1 MKRLFA
7 LIMVCCMMGSV
18 GYAQSDMRKRFEERR
33 ARQKERFEKK
43 RSEQQKKFDEFRRKQ
58 NERYVGK
65 LRNKWKEYQ
74 AAPTLQLDA
83 LDQPKP
89 KEYEEEILSPDI
101 HTGAMEVLTLDMIP
115 MLSTLLD
122 TVAPVHDTIQTTVD
136 TIPHIQNDTI
146 KESEKP
152 KIQMPSEQ
160 DTVQMAEIIPTKE
173 NLSSEIDLMALSQID
188 TLLPSPLSKD
198 TVLSKDA
205 ASMHETIS
213 TNILDTIAQPSQ
225 EIDSLSKVKL
235 DSLMAS
241 AHLVKE
247 LEVEAD
253 EEVWYIPEPEP
264 QAQPMVPIQPLDE
277 KQERISI
284 SLYGTMISIAFP
296 LDADLELYSV
306 DEIGISYLWQQMT
319 DTVVPSKFDVAIM
332 SCLNAREFHK
342 LCDWAYLQ
350 MVQEVAKQ
358 RYEDPNVATIFAGYI
373 LAHSGYNLRIGYS
386 EDETFLLMASHHE
399 IYYKS
404 RFLLENDE
412 WYYLVNGNL
421 DGKNCYISDVG
432 YHSEKKM
439 SMYIIDNLNIDS
451 DLTELKLATSY
462 KGWSLPVQT
471 NKNIIDFYDDYPRA
485 GVFVGDP
492 YSTWLIT
499 VRTPLDK
506 ATREVLY
513 PELQKMIE
521 GLTPWQAVAM
531 LLNWVQTAFTYK
543 EDPYVWGTDRIF
555 FADETLYYPLSD
567 CEDRAILFT
576 KLVRDLL
583 DLDVLFLYYE
593 AKPHLS
599 TAVHFPVEEGVGE
612 YVMYNNKK
620 YIVCDPTL
628 RNGPI
633 GRTMSFHKG
642 VSPRIIVVD

>member
-33 ARQKERFEKK
+33 ARQKERFEQK

-58 NERYVGK
+58 NERYVGQ
-65 LRNKWKEYQ
+65 LRNKWKEYH
-74 AAPTLQLDA
+74 AAPTLTLDA

-115 MLSTLLD
+115 MLSSLLD
-122 TVAPVHDTIQTTVD
+122 TIAPKHDTILTTID
-136 TIPHIQNDTI
+136 TIPYIQNDTI
-146 KESEKP
+146 KEGEKP

-160 DTVQMAEIIPTKE
+160 DSVPMAEIIPT
-173 NLSSEIDLMALSQID
+173 ID
-188 TLLPSPLSKD
+188 TLLPSPVSKD
-198 TVLSKDA
+198 TVVSKEA
-205 ASMHETIS
+205 ASMDETIS
-213 TNILDTIAQPSQ
+213 TNILDTVSQPLQ
-225 EIDSLSKVKL
+225 EMDSLSKVKL
-235 DSLMAS
+235 DSLLAL
-241 AHLVKE
+241 ARLVKE

-253 EEVWYIPEPEP
+253 EEVLYIPEPEP

-277 KQERISI
+277 NQEVISI

-319 DTVVPSKFDVAIM
+319 DTVVPSKFDVTIV
-332 SCLNAREFHK
+332 SCLNAREHLK

-358 RYEDPNVATIFAGYI
+358 RYEDPNVATIFTGYI
-373 LAHSGYNLRIGYS
+373 LAHSGYTLRIGYS
-386 EDETFLLMASHHE
+386 ETETFLLMASHHE
-399 IYYKS
+399 LYYTS
-404 RFLLENDE
+404 RFLLEGDE
-412 WYYLVNGNL
+412 YYYVINGNL
-421 DGKNCYISDVG
+421 DGKSCYISNVG
-432 YHSEKKM
+432 YHGEKKM
-439 SMYIIDNLNIDS
+439 SMYITDNLNIDS
-451 DLTELKLATSY
+451 DLTDLKVATSY

-471 NKNIIDFYDDYPRA
+471 NKNMIDFYDDYPRA

-506 ATREVLY
+506 ATKEVLY
-513 PELQKMIE
+513 PELQKLIE
-521 GLTPWQAVAM
+521 GLTPWQAVTM
-531 LLNWVQTAFTYK
+531 LLNWVQTAFAYK

-583 DLDVLFLYYE
+583 DLDVVFLYYE
-593 AKPHLS
+593 TKPHLS

-612 YVMYNNKK
+612 YVMCNNKR

-628 RNGPI
+628 KNGPI
-633 GRTMSFHKG
+633 GLTMSFHKG
-642 VSPRIIVVD
+642 ISPRIIVVD

>member
-43 RSEQQKKFDEFRRKQ
+43 RSEQQRKFDEFRRKQ
-58 NERYVGK
+58 NERYVGQ
-65 LRNKWKEYQ
+65 LRNKWKKYK

-101 HTGAMEVLTLDMIP
+101 HTGAMEILTLDMIP

-122 TVAPVHDTIQTTVD
+122 TVAPKQDTIQTVID
-136 TIPHIQNDTI
+136 TISHIQNDTI
-146 KESEKP
+146 KEGEKP

-160 DTVQMAEIIPTKE
+160 DSVQMAEIIPT
-173 NLSSEIDLMALSQID
+173 IAL
-188 TLLPSPLSKD
+188 
-198 TVLSKDA
+198 
-205 ASMHETIS
+205 
-213 TNILDTIAQPSQ
+213 
-225 EIDSLSKVKL
+225 
-235 DSLMAS
+235 
-241 AHLVKE
+241 LVEE

-253 EEVWYIPEPEP
+253 EEVLYIPEPEP
-264 QAQPMVPIQPLDE
+264 QAQPMVPIQPLE
-277 KQERISI
+277 ENQEWINI

-306 DEIGISYLWQQMT
+306 DEMGISYLWQQMT
-319 DTVVPSKFDVAIM
+319 DTVVPSRFDITIM
-332 SCLNAREFHK
+332 SCLNAREHLK

-358 RYEDPNVATIFAGYI
+358 RYEEPNVATIFAGYI

-386 EDETFLLMASHHE
+386 ENETFLLMASHHE
-399 IYYKS
+399 IYYRS

-412 WYYLVNGNL
+412 WYYLINGNL

-432 YHSEKKM
+432 YHGEKKM
-439 SMYIIDNLNIDS
+439 SMYIIENLNIDS
-451 DLTELKLATSY
+451 DLTDLKVATSY

-471 NKNIIDFYDDYPRA
+471 NKNMIDFYDDYPRA

-506 ATREVLY
+506 ATKEVLY
-513 PELQKMIE
+513 PELQKLIE
-521 GLTPWQAVAM
+521 GLTPWQAVTM
-531 LLNWVQTAFTYK
+531 LLNWVQTAFAYK

-583 DLDVLFLYYE
+583 DLDVVFLYYE
-593 AKPHLS
+593 TKPHLS

-612 YVMYNNKK
+612 YVMCNNKK

-628 RNGPI
+628 KNGPI

-642 VSPRIIVVD
+642 ISPRIIVVD